1 MAGTDANVPLRWWI
15 RGAVALVLGIA
26 AADWLGW
33 ATGIKPLTQV
43 YPDWPYVTPWTAAL
57 MTGLGVAILVQSGQ
71 PPPARVWA
79 GRALAV
85 STGALAMVFL
95 AEYATGWSFG
105 LDQAFFRDA
114 VSTLQQSSPGRPKA
128 HTAMS
133 LLVLAGAVAVLRL
146 DRRWVTIAW
155 PFSIVIS
162 AALPLT
168 ALLTYLFDAAEMLAG
183 SPTIGMNAAT
193 AVAIVLLIVATAAI
207 RTDRQPVA
215 WLLARPDRRM
225 LVRLVVT
232 FMLVPVWVAIWR
244 LVLLAFGL
252 RGDAV
257 WVLSVTLATLILG
270 MPSFVISRRV
280 QRLVIDQLVQSDRRA
295 KAERQRAE
303 AVERYRIL
311 ADNAVDV
318 VVHLRNGEPAWVSPS
333 IEPAFGWPAQKWI
346 GADFVPRIHPE
357 DHEAVFGALAET
369 DRGGSA
375 VARFRIATADGGYRW
390 VEGRGQPY
398 TDAQG
403 SADGVIVAVRIIDDQ
418 VAAEQELQQARDS
431 AVAMAEAKSDYVTT
445 VSHEIRS
452 PIHAIVGFSELL
464 ERQLSAAGSNEAA
477 EWSRRVRQEAQ
488 RLTRLIEDLLDL
500 SRLEAGKTKIAAK
513 AFRLRRLVDDVIEL
527 SRIKA
532 EAKGLKLEYSVDPT
546 ISDWRIGDADRLHQV
561 LRNLVTNAKKF
572 TGEGRIDVEISP
584 VASGNATD
592 LVRFAVTDTGP
603 GIPGEEI
610 TRILEPFAQVSG
622 SDAERGSGL
631 GLAISD
637 KLVKA
642 MGGDGL
648 EVASLEGHG
657 STFYFTVPL
666 PESQPAEPAT
676 SRETEP
682 GEIGSSKTILVVD
695 DNSTNLLL
703 VEAQLKK
710 LGFDCELASDGAE
723 ALERLES
730 RRFDLVLMDCNMPV
744 MDGYEAT
751 RRIRAAERGT
761 GIHIPVLALTASS
774 SGANRD
780 ACTRAGM
787 DSFLGK
793 PLLLSK
799 LATEI
804 GRFLGAGEIGEVD
817 PQGEDSSTGR
827 SMSTAPI
834 LDDARIDR
842 LLAELGAGPLQNV
855 VATFVGQMPGR
866 LAELR
871 RVAAQRDADAVRRS
885 AHAIRSP
892 SAMLGAAALAEQ
904 LRAVEESDDPV
915 SVVSEGRLDELID
928 AAMEQLQARL
938 GELLD
943 QEGAR

>member
-15 RGAVALVLGIA
+15 RGAVALVFGIA

-57 MTGLGVAILVQSGQ
+57 VTGLGVAILVQSGQ

-95 AEYATGWSFG
+95 AEYATGWSSG

-146 DRRWVTIAW
+146 DRRWIRIAW

-232 FMLVPVWVAIWR
+232 FMLVPIWVAIWR
-244 LVLLAFGL
+244 LVLFAFGL

-270 MPSFVISRRV
+270 MPFFVISRRV
-280 QRLVIDQLVQSDRRA
+280 QRLVIDQLVQSGERA
-295 KAERQRAE
+295 EAERQRAE

-318 VVHLRNGEPAWVSPS
+318 VVHLRDGQPAWVSPS
-333 IEPAFGWPAQKWI
+333 IESAFGWPVQQWV
-346 GADFVPRIHPE
+346 GTDFVPRIHPE
-357 DHEAVFGALAET
+357 DLETVFTALAENAQG
-369 DRGGSA
+369 RAA
-375 VARFRIATADGGYRW
+375 VARFRIATADGGCHW
-390 VEGRGQPY
+390 VEGRGKPY
-398 TDAQG
+398 IDVEGNT
-403 SADGVIVAVRIIDDQ
+403 DGVIVAIRIIDDQ
-418 VAAEQELQQARDS
+418 VAAERELQHARDS
-431 AVAMAEAKSDYVTT
+431 AVAIAEAKSDYVTT

-452 PIHAIVGFSELL
+452 PINAIVGFSELL
-464 ERQLSAAGSNEAA
+464 EGQLSAAGRNEAA
-477 EWSRRVRQEAQ
+477 EWSRRVRQEAE
-488 RLTRLIEDLLDL
+488 RLARLIEDLLDL

-513 AFRLRRLVDDVIEL
+513 AFRLRGMVDDVVEM

-532 EAKGLKLEYSVDPT
+532 EAKGLTLEYSVDPT

-561 LRNLVTNAKKF
+561 LSNLVSNAKKF
-572 TGEGRIDVEISP
+572 TREGSIEVEVSH
-584 VASGNATD
+584 VTAETAKD

-610 TRILEPFAQVSG
+610 ARILEPFAQVSG

-637 KLVKA
+637 ELVKA

-666 PESQPAEPAT
+666 PESQPLESASSREAEPAD
-676 SRETEP
+676 
-682 GEIGSSKTILVVD
+682 IGSRKTILVVD
-695 DNSTNLLL
+695 DNSTNQLL
-703 VEAQLKK
+703 VGAQLKK
-710 LGFDCELASDGAE
+710 LGYDYELASNGSE
-723 ALERLES
+723 ALDRLEFE
-730 RRFDLVLMDCNMPV
+730 RFDLVLMDCNMPV
-744 MDGYEAT
+744 MDGYETT
-751 RRIRAAERGT
+751 RRIRARERGS
-761 GIHIPVLALTASS
+761 GDHIPVLALTAAA
-774 SGANRD
+774 SGSNRD
-780 ACTRAGM
+780 ACQRAGM
-787 DSFLGK
+787 DSFLSK

-799 LATEI
+799 LAEEI
-804 GRFLGAGEIGEVD
+804 SLFVGAGAAEGF
-817 PQGEDSSTGR
+817 EDAGDLEQD
-827 SMSTAPI
+827 MSTPPV

-842 LLAELGAGPLQNV
+842 LLAELGASPLQKV
-855 VATFVGQMPGR
+855 VSTFVTEMPGR

-871 RVAAQRDADAVRRS
+871 RVAAQGDADAVRRS

-904 LRAVEESDDPV
+904 LRAVEESADPV
-915 SVVSEGRLDELID
+915 SRVAEARLDDLID
-928 AAMEQLQARL
+928 DAIEQLQAKL
-938 GELLD
+938 GQPM
-943 QEGAR
+943 QEGGA